1 MNRVRMLIHFGVKPY
16 LVFDGD
22 HLPSKADTE
31 RERRDRRKE
40 SKRAGLELLR
50 LGKVPQAHLELQKG
64 VDVTPE
70 MARQLIEEL
79 KQAGVD
85 YVVAPY
91 EADSQ
96 LAYLERKGTING
108 ILSEDS
114 DLLVFGAKCLLTKLD
129 QYGDCVVIRRDDF
142 TACREISLV
151 GWSDA
156 DFRRMAI
163 LSGCDYLPSIS
174 KMGLKTAYRLL
185 RKHKTVERVVRFVQF
200 DGGFKVPPG
209 YLEAFNQAE
218 MTFLYQWVFC
228 PVARSL
234 VNLTQLEPGID
245 LDSMP
250 YIGQCVEPDV
260 SAAVAS
266 GDLHPHSKQP
276 IVIQTKPR
284 HSSSSRKVSRAE
296 TPDLKK
302 HKPIDSFFGPKR
314 TPVAEL
320 DPNSFTPSPSQQ
332 RLLQEEYRPWSA
344 DSAPSRPYLNRART
358 TIPNAASAS
367 VPTRRAVSSS
377 WPLSAALSP
386 KRQRLCSD
394 STLLSSTTTS
404 ARVES
409 GSSRFFS
416 STAQPS
422 PSIRKGANGKKVAR
436 MKMNIWSD
444 DSIEEAMAELP
455 DVTGSSAEK
464 RELKKMTFPADDVVA
479 SADVASQTTSQS
491 TVSTFSAIS
500 QRSQSHLLNLTTTPA
515 TSFGSAASDLDSQGS
530 VFSTSLSQDITALRT
545 RFSYQST
552 VHMERRT
559 DPDDRMTGPVK
570 PKPLKRTCST
580 PLPNQTPLQKS
591 ERQRLLGR
599 LDLSNTAHG
608 SSKPLEI
615 EAHTGC
621 SFSLTQLEV
630 PAHNAADEAET
641 TCVPSSSP
649 LLTWATPCLPITPD
663 EVPSTAEQEAATAVE
678 SEQDIGDAAWLVV
691 ESEFATSLPS
701 QYAEAKSSDA
711 NVEDEEER
719 ADRTLTP
726 EPVPV
731 ESFSRYRYSDVKGSE
746 DLLLISDSESE
757 AESLADEDMDVVR
770 KKLDLGRFAFVAR

>member
-22 HLPSKADTE
+22 HLPSKAGTE
-31 RERRDRRKE
+31 RGRKDRRKE

-79 KQAGVD
+79 KRAGVD

-96 LAYLERKGTING
+96 LAYLERKGIING
-108 ILSEDS
+108 VLSEDS

-129 QYGDCVVIRRDDF
+129 QYGDCIVIRRDDF

-218 MTFLYQWVFC
+218 MTFLYPWVFC
-228 PVARSL
+228 PVARCL
-234 VNLTQLEPGID
+234 VTLTELEPDID

-250 YIGQCVEPDV
+250 YIGQCVEPNI

-276 IVIQTKPR
+276 IVIHTKPR

-314 TPVAEL
+314 TPLAEL

-332 RLLQEEYRPWSA
+332 RLLHEEHRPWSA
-344 DSAPSRPYLNRART
+344 DPAPSRPYLNRART
-358 TIPNAASAS
+358 TIPTAA
-367 VPTRRAVSSS
+367 
-377 WPLSAALSP
+377 
-386 KRQRLCSD
+386 
-394 STLLSSTTTS
+394 
-404 ARVES
+404 
-409 GSSRFFS
+409 
-416 STAQPS
+416 PS
-422 PSIRKGANGKKVAR
+422 PSTKKGANGKKVAR

-444 DSIEEAMAELP
+444 DSIEEARAELQ
-455 DVTGSSAEK
+455 DVTGPSAEK
-464 RELKKMTFPADDVVA
+464 RERKELTFPADDRVA
-479 SADVASQTTSQS
+479 STDIASQTTSQS
-491 TVSTFSAIS
+491 TISTFAAIS
-500 QRSQSHLLNLTTTPA
+500 QQSQSHLLNPTTTPT
-515 TSFGSAASDLDSQGS
+515 TSFGSAAPDLDSQGS
-530 VFSTSLSQDITALRT
+530 VFSTSLSQDITVLRAK
-545 RFSYQST
+545 FSYQST
-552 VHMERRT
+552 AHMGRRT
-559 DPDDRMTGPVK
+559 DPDDRMTGPVE
-570 PKPLKRTCST
+570 PEPLKRTCST
-580 PLPNQTPLQKS
+580 PLPRQTPLQKS

-599 LDLSNTAHG
+599 LDLSNTARG
-608 SSKPLEI
+608 SSQLLEI
-615 EAHTGC
+615 EAQTGC
-621 SFSLTQLEV
+621 SFSLAQLEV
-630 PAHNAADEAET
+630 PAHNATDEAET
-641 TCVPSSSP
+641 TCVPSSSS
-649 LLTWATPCLPITPD
+649 LLTWATPCLPTTPD
-663 EVPSTAEQEAATAVE
+663 EVLSTAEQEAVTAFE
-678 SEQDIGDAAWLVV
+678 SEQDIGDAAWLVL

-701 QYAEAKSSDA
+701 QHAAVKASDDD
-711 NVEDEEER
+711 VEDEEER

-726 EPVPV
+726 EPVLV

-746 DLLLISDSESE
+746 DLLLIPDSESE
-757 AESLADEDMDVVR
+757 AESLADEDIDVVR
-770 KKLDLGRFAFVAR
+770 KKLDLGRFEFVGR

>member
-234 VNLTQLEPGID
+234 
-245 LDSMP
+245 
-250 YIGQCVEPDV
+250 
-260 SAAVAS
+260 
-266 GDLHPHSKQP
+266 
-276 IVIQTKPR
+276 
-284 HSSSSRKVSRAE
+284 
-296 TPDLKK
+296 
-302 HKPIDSFFGPKR
+302 
-314 TPVAEL
+314 
-320 DPNSFTPSPSQQ
+320 
-332 RLLQEEYRPWSA
+332 
-344 DSAPSRPYLNRART
+344 
-358 TIPNAASAS
+358 
-367 VPTRRAVSSS
+367 
-377 WPLSAALSP
+377 
-386 KRQRLCSD
+386 
-394 STLLSSTTTS
+394 
-404 ARVES
+404 
-409 GSSRFFS
+409 
-416 STAQPS
+416 
-422 PSIRKGANGKKVAR
+422 
-436 MKMNIWSD
+436 
-444 DSIEEAMAELP
+444 
-455 DVTGSSAEK
+455 
-464 RELKKMTFPADDVVA
+464 
-479 SADVASQTTSQS
+479 
-491 TVSTFSAIS
+491 
-500 QRSQSHLLNLTTTPA
+500 
-515 TSFGSAASDLDSQGS
+515 
-530 VFSTSLSQDITALRT
+530 
-545 RFSYQST
+545 
-552 VHMERRT
+552 
-559 DPDDRMTGPVK
+559 
-570 PKPLKRTCST
+570 
-580 PLPNQTPLQKS
+580 
-591 ERQRLLGR
+591 
-599 LDLSNTAHG
+599 
-608 SSKPLEI
+608 
-615 EAHTGC
+615 
-621 SFSLTQLEV
+621 
-630 PAHNAADEAET
+630 
-641 TCVPSSSP
+641 
-649 LLTWATPCLPITPD
+649 
-663 EVPSTAEQEAATAVE
+663 
-678 SEQDIGDAAWLVV
+678 
-691 ESEFATSLPS
+691 
-701 QYAEAKSSDA
+701 
-711 NVEDEEER
+711 
-719 ADRTLTP
+719 
-726 EPVPV
+726 
-731 ESFSRYRYSDVKGSE
+731 
-746 DLLLISDSESE
+746 
-757 AESLADEDMDVVR
+757 
-770 KKLDLGRFAFVAR
+770 